1 MKEKITYLAGLLLLG
16 VSGWL
21 ISTVYSIQIDTTIIK
36 DKLNKVY
43 KEDCPYCIHSAHSS
57 IQTHPLLKPTINSAH
72 RHINKEII
80 LLNE

>member
-1 MKEKITYLAGLLLLG
+1 MRDKITYLAGLLLLG

-21 ISTVYSIQIDTTIIK
+21 ISTVYNIQVDTTIIK

-57 IQTHPLLKPTINSAH
+57 IESHPLLRPTIKNAH
-72 RHINKEII
+72 RHIGEEAV
-80 LLNE
+80 LVNE